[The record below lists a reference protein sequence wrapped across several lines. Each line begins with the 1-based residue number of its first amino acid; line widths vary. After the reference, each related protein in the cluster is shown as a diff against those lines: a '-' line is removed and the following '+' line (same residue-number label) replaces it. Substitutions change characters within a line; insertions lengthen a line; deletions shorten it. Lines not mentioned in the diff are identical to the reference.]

1 MKAKELFEKI
11 GRSDIDESMSD
22 LLYSGVIDSIEV
34 MELLSL
40 ISNELGKNAFDIFIK
55 NLDAFY
61 SLASLD
67 DFLTKLKEKQNA

>member
-1 MKAKELFEKI
+1 M
-11 GRSDIDESMSD
+11 D

-40 ISNELGKNAFDIFIK
+40 ISNDLGKNAFDIFIK

-67 DFLTKLKEKQNA
+67 DFLTELKEKQNA